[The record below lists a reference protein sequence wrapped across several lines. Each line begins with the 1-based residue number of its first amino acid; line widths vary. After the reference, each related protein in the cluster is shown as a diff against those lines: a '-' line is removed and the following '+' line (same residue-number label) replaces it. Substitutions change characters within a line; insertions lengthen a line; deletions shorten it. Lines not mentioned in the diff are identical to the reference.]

1 MAAAPTIREATRRD
15 ARALAEIHVRSWQAA
30 YRGKLT
36 DEYLGGLRAEDR
48 EERWREVLAH
58 PPEAWR
64 TWVAEDEG
72 SVIGFA
78 TTGRSEDADA
88 DRSTGEVYAIYLDPE
103 SVGTGLGREL
113 FAHAVEDLREREFRT
128 ATLWVLE
135 TNAQARRFYEIAGWR
150 TDGAV
155 TSQRI
160 DRESR
165 PCVRY
170 RVDLA

>member
-1 MAAAPTIREATRRD
+1 MAQTFRQAIPED
-15 ARALAEIHVRSWQAA
+15 ARSLAEIHVRSWQTA

-36 DEYLGGLRAEDR
+36 DEYLDGLQPEDR
-48 EERWREVLAH
+48 EERWREVLAS

-72 SVIGFA
+72 SVVGFA

-88 DRSTGEVYAIYLDPE
+88 DRRTGEVYAIYLDPDV
-103 SVGTGLGREL
+103 VGTGIGRKL
-113 FAHAVEDLREREFRT
+113 FAHAVGDLRERGFST
-128 ATLWVLE
+128 ATLWVME

-150 TDGAV
+150 TDGAS

-160 DRESR
+160 DCESR
-165 PCVRY
+165 PCVRF
-170 RVDLA
+170 RAELA

>member
-1 MAAAPTIREATRRD
+1 MAPTIREAAPRD
-15 ARALAEIHVRSWQAA
+15 ARSLAEIHVRSWQVA

-36 DEYLGGLRAEDR
+36 DDYLDGLLPEDR
-48 EERWREVLAH
+48 EERWREVLAS

-64 TWVAEDEG
+64 TWVAEAEG

-88 DRSTGEVYAIYLDPE
+88 DRRTGEVYAIYLDPE
-103 SVGTGLGREL
+103 AVGTGIGREL
-113 FAHAVEDLREREFRT
+113 FAHAVEDLRERGFHT

-135 TNAQARRFYEIAGWR
+135 TNTSARRFYETAGWR
-150 TDGAV
+150 TDGAT

-160 DRESR
+160 DCESR
-165 PCVRY
+165 PTIRY
-170 RVDLA
+170 RAVLA